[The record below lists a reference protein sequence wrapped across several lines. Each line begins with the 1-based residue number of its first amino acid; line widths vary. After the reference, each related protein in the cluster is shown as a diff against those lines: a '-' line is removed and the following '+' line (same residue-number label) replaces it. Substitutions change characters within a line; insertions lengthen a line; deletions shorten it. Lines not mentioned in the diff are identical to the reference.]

1 MSYQIKT
8 SYDNWLN
15 KVIELHLDRISMKIV
30 DDGEYGVKNS
40 AAIKRILT
48 RSTLKQQ
55 ELFFLILF
63 YLLAIVCGV
72 LFIFSLSL
80 AKARLIGEILAILS
94 ICVCIAIPTYYL
106 WKNRPPKIKH
116 TEEGI
121 DVNF

>member
-8 SYDNWLN
+8 SHDNWLN

-55 ELFFLILF
+55 ELFF
-63 YLLAIVCGV
+63 
-72 LFIFSLSL
+72 
-80 AKARLIGEILAILS
+80 
-94 ICVCIAIPTYYL
+94 
-106 WKNRPPKIKH
+106 
-116 TEEGI
+116 
-121 DVNF
+121 